1 MHWIIQKNLYAEDG
15 IDALLAA
22 LQRFGISSTTVSMGP
37 SGTLTPDP
45 NPSGPVMVCGS
56 VGLARVA
63 RERGWQPGSFLNADH
78 NYQALV
84 AHWGREMLNAD
95 ARISAFR
102 DVEPNGERV
111 FIRPAE
117 DSKYF
122 NGGVMD
128 AEEVMA
134 WRDAL
139 VRGERSPVRCSSRM
153 SGDTQVVCG
162 PPATIYKE
170 CRFFVVDGAV
180 VAWSTYK
187 QGGNVVAT
195 EDVDPVSLDHAQA
208 CVQAWQ
214 PARAFVLDTALTP
227 DGPRIVEV
235 NCINSAGFYGA
246 DVQRIVMAIEGMEPW
261 ASRSNGE

>member
-1 MHWIIQKNLYAEDG
+1 MHWIIQENLYTEDG
-15 IDALLAA
+15 IDALLGA
-22 LQRFGISSTTVSMGP
+22 LERFAISFTTVAIGP
-37 SGTLTPDP
+37 GGTLAPDP
-45 NPSGPVMVCGS
+45 KPSGPVMVCGS

-63 RERGWQPGSFLNADH
+63 GERGWQPGSFLNADH
-78 NYQALV
+78 NYQSLV

-102 DVEPNGERV
+102 DVEPHGERV
-111 FIRPAE
+111 FIRPAA
-117 DSKYF
+117 DTKYF

-128 AEEVMA
+128 SEDVRA

-139 VRGERSPVRCSSRM
+139 VRGEGSPVRCSPRM
-153 SGDTQVVCG
+153 NADTQVVCG
-162 PPATIYKE
+162 PPAIIYKE

-180 VAWSTYK
+180 VACSTYK
-187 QGGNVVAT
+187 QGRHVLAT
-195 EDVDPVSLDHAQA
+195 GDVDPVSTDHAQA
-208 CVQAWQ
+208 CVRAWQ

-246 DVQRIVMAIEGMEPW
+246 DVQRIVMAIERMEPW
-261 ASRSNGE
+261 ASP

>member
-1 MHWIIQKNLYAEDG
+1 
-15 IDALLAA
+15 
-22 LQRFGISSTTVSMGP
+22 
-37 SGTLTPDP
+37 
-45 NPSGPVMVCGS
+45 
-56 VGLARVA
+56 
-63 RERGWQPGSFLNADH
+63 
-78 NYQALV
+78 
-84 AHWGREMLNAD
+84 
-95 ARISAFR
+95 
-102 DVEPNGERV
+102 VEPNGERV

-128 AEEVMA
+128 AEEVRA

>member
-56 VGLARVA
+56 VGLARLA
-63 RERGWQPGSFLNADH
+63 RARGWQHGSFLNADH
-78 NYQALV
+78 NYEALV
-84 AHWGREMLNAD
+84 AHLGDEMLNAG
-95 ARISAFR
+95 ARISPFR

-117 DSKYF
+117 DSEYF

-128 AEEVMA
+128 SDEVRA

-153 SGDTQVVCG
+153 NADTHVVCG
-162 PPATIYKE
+162 PPATIYRE
-170 CRFFVVDGAV
+170 CRFFVVDAAV

-187 QGGNVVAT
+187 QGGHVSAT
-195 EDVDPVSLDHAQA
+195 GDVDPVSLEHAQA

-214 PARAFVLDTALTP
+214 PARAFVPDTALTP

-235 NCINSAGFYGA
+235 NCINFAGFYGA

-261 ASRSNGE
+261 ATP

>member
-1 MHWIIQKNLYAEDG
+1 MYWIIQDNLYAENG
-15 IDALLAA
+15 MDALVDA
-22 LQRFGISSTTVSMGP
+22 LQRLNIPFTTVAMLP
-37 SGTLTPDP
+37 LSGTLSPDP
-45 NPSGPVMVCGS
+45 DPSGPVMVCGS
-56 VGLARVA
+56 VGLARIA
-63 RERGWQPGSFLNADH
+63 RERGWQPGSFLNDNHRYGACM
-78 NYQALV
+78 
-84 AHWGREMLNAD
+84 AHWGREMMNAD

-102 DVEPNGERV
+102 DVKPEGEQV

-128 AEEVMA
+128 SEEVEA

-139 VRGERSPVRCSSRM
+139 VRGERSPVPCSPRM
-153 SGDTQVVCG
+153 TRDTQVVCG
-162 PPATIYKE
+162 PPAVIYKE
-170 CRFFVVDGAV
+170 CRFFVVDGAL

-187 QGGNVVAT
+187 QGGEPLASG
-195 EDVDPVSLDHAQA
+195 DVDPVSLAHARS
-208 CVQAWQ
+208 CVHVWQ

-261 ASRSNGE
+261 ASA